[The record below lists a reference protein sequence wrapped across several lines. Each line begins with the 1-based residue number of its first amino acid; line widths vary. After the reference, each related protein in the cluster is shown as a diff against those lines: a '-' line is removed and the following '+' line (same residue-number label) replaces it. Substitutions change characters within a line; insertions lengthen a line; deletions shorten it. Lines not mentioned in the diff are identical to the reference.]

1 MNSVVEDLFTVTEKL
16 HSLLL
21 QPLPKE
27 DDQRDGYIDEVEK
40 LLSERQALIP
50 ALGRVT
56 LTAEDKEK
64 GRELVALNQEIEQR
78 LADKQKQIKTDI
90 NNFKLK
96 QKQNRKYDNPYDGP
110 TLEGA
115 FFDKRSI

>member
-1 MNSVVEDLFTVTEKL
+1 MEELLTVTEKL
-16 HSLLL
+16 HSELL

-27 DDQRDGYIDEVEK
+27 DDQRDRFIDEVEK
-40 LLSERQALIP
+40 LLMDRQAHIKNLRQQ
-50 ALGRVT
+50 L
-56 LTAEDKEK
+56 LSEEDKEK
-64 GRELVALNQEIEQR
+64 GKVIVALNQVIEQR
-78 LADKQKQIKTDI
+78 LNELQNQIKTDI